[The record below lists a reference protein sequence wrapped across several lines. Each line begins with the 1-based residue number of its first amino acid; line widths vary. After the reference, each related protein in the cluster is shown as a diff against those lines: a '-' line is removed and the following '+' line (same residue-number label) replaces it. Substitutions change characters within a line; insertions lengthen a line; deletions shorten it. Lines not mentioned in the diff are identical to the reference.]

1 VAALSVA
8 EALAL
13 VLADAAPLP
22 PEEAALVDAC
32 GRVLT
37 ADLKAMRTQPPA
49 AVSAMDGYAVRA
61 ADIAADLAAAPANL
75 AVIGEVAAGRVLD
88 RAIGPGEAARIF
100 TGGMMPDGAD
110 TVVIQEN
117 TTRHGDVVSI
127 EKPAPKGRNVR
138 PKGLDFTAG
147 ATLLAA
153 GRRLTVRDIGL
164 AGAMNYPAVPV
175 HRRPRMAVLATGD
188 ELVLP
193 GAPLAP
199 GQIVTSNAFTLTAM
213 GRREGADTL
222 DLGIAPDRL
231 DATAAAV
238 RRAREAGADVL
249 VTIGGASA
257 GDYDFVQRAFTAEG
271 VKLSFWKIAL
281 RPGRPLMHGRLGD
294 MRVLGLPGNPVAAFI
309 CAVLFLV
316 PLLRKL
322 SGRTDVSLPAAHAV
336 LGCALPANDER
347 AEYMRAT
354 LSATPYG
361 ALVANPFPKQ
371 DSSMMVPLAEADCL
385 IIREPFAPAAEAGA
399 PCSIVNLQL

>member
-1 VAALSVA
+1 VAAALSVA
-8 EALAL
+8 ESLAL

-22 PEEAALVDAC
+22 PEEASLVDAC
-32 GRVLT
+32 GRVLA
-37 ADLKAMRTQPPA
+37 ADLKALRTQPAA

-61 ADIAADLAAAPANL
+61 ADVTTAPAHL
-75 AVIGEVAAGRVLD
+75 AVVGEVAAGRVLD

-100 TGGMMPDGAD
+100 TGGVMPSGAD

-117 TTRHGDVVSI
+117 ATRQGDVVCI
-127 EKPAPKGRNVR
+127 DKPAPRGRNVR
-138 PKGLDFTAG
+138 PEGLDFTAG
-147 ATLLAA
+147 AALLAK

-164 AGAMNYPAVPV
+164 AGAMNYPTVPV

-199 GQIVTSNAFTLTAM
+199 GQIVTSNAFTLTAI
-213 GRREGADTL
+213 GRREGAETL

-231 DATAAAV
+231 DATMAAV
-238 RRAREAGADVL
+238 RRAREASIDVL
-249 VTIGGASA
+249 VTTGGASA

-271 VKLSFWKIAL
+271 VKLSFWKVAL
-281 RPGRPLMHGRLGD
+281 RPGRPLMHGRVDD
-294 MRVLGLPGNPVAAFI
+294 MRVLGLPGNPVAAFV

-316 PLLRKL
+316 PLLRQL
-322 SGRTDVSLPAAHAV
+322 AGRTDISLPAAHAV

-354 LSATPYG
+354 LSTTPYG
-361 ALVANPFPKQ
+361 ALVATPFAKQ
-371 DSSMMVPLAEADCL
+371 DSSMMAPLSKADCL
-385 IIREPFAPAAEAGA
+385 IIREPFAQAADPGT
-399 PCSIVNLQL
+399 PCTILNLQF